1 MIRRIFIFLVL
12 SIFILNA
19 SNAYLKAQKILQP
32 ISRIF
37 WGNSLINYS
46 TPDFL
51 FIGAGGAI
59 LISDVVSKDSLK
71 VLNNIYLPSIVQDI
85 HVRSNILYALDLVS
99 GLYIFDITD
108 ILNPIQLAKLNFGK
122 RCYDFLVDSNY
133 IYIAHDINGVSKVN
147 ITDPTDPFL
156 EYETTTPSKSISKY
170 ENFLYCQ
177 PNNYNYP
184 DSIRILNSETLSVV
198 GGFQVGLSGIDFEI
212 KNLKFHSNKG
222 FLFEIYFGPIESAGS
237 ISDLTILDM
246 TDPINPVRKGQIRFF
261 QEVLAFTNSNDTLF
275 LGNFNEL
282 LVVDASDINN
292 PTLISSTPNIF
303 RDNYSLVY
311 LSFSAPYM
319 FGSYDYL
326 GGLQII
332 SMQDIINPEV
342 GLFFDTSSKISSIG
356 ATNSVLIA
364 GREEGDGLYFVDISN
379 ITNPIVKKRYNQDIG
394 SVRGLKIKGDNV
406 FAASDSG
413 LKIYQINNL
422 DSLQLIG
429 ELNYGSSAWQLDLN
443 DSIVAVSSFYND
455 VHLINISNP
464 TLPEYVI
471 EIDMLT
477 GMHVN
482 DIALK
487 DSLLFISGLY
497 GYTTI
502 FNISDP
508 YNPEQLW
515 EGSLTMGND
524 KAMFVIDTL
533 LFLGEPFQIHVL
545 NIEDPANPV
554 NITDLVIANQVSDI
568 FVKNNFLF
576 VSCYESIS
584 PGYNGFLYVFDIAD
598 PHNIN
603 QIAAVYTVGL
613 ANNIFV
619 NEEYIFLSDFG
630 DGVFVFRI
638 IDFTTSLTSGLDNQS
653 LQNSSLYQNYPNPFN
668 PTTTIKYSIPNS
680 GIVQIKIYDILG
692 NEINTLLNEY
702 IQDGTYEIEFNASGL
717 PSGIYFYEI
726 KSGSYLETKKM
737 ILLR

>member
-1 MIRRIFIFLVL
+1 MKNKFNRCDQFSINRR
-12 SIFILNA
+12 
-19 SNAYLKAQKILQP
+19 P
-32 ISRIF
+32 WR
-37 WGNSLINYS
+37 
-46 TPDFL
+46 
-51 FIGAGGAI
+51 
-59 LISDVVSKDSLK
+59 
-71 VLNNIYLPSIVQDI
+71 
-85 HVRSNILYALDLVS
+85 
-99 GLYIFDITD
+99 
-108 ILNPIQLAKLNFGK
+108 
-122 RCYDFLVDSNY
+122 
-133 IYIAHDINGVSKVN
+133 
-147 ITDPTDPFL
+147 
-156 EYETTTPSKSISKY
+156 
-170 ENFLYCQ
+170 
-177 PNNYNYP
+177 
-184 DSIRILNSETLSVV
+184 
-198 GGFQVGLSGIDFEI
+198 
-212 KNLKFHSNKG
+212 
-222 FLFEIYFGPIESAGS
+222 
-237 ISDLTILDM
+237 
-246 TDPINPVRKGQIRFF
+246 
-261 QEVLAFTNSNDTLF
+261 
-275 LGNFNEL
+275 
-282 LVVDASDINN
+282 
-292 PTLISSTPNIF
+292 
-303 RDNYSLVY
+303 
-311 LSFSAPYM
+311 
-319 FGSYDYL
+319 
-326 GGLQII
+326 
-332 SMQDIINPEV
+332 
-342 GLFFDTSSKISSIG
+342 
-356 ATNSVLIA
+356 
-364 GREEGDGLYFVDISN
+364 GDGLYFVDISN

-477 GMHVN
+477 GMHIN

-613 ANNIFV
+613 ANNI
-619 NEEYIFLSDFG
+619 L
-630 DGVFVFRI
+630 
-638 IDFTTSLTSGLDNQS
+638 
-653 LQNSSLYQNYPNPFN
+653 
-668 PTTTIKYSIPNS
+668 
-680 GIVQIKIYDILG
+680 
-692 NEINTLLNEY
+692 
-702 IQDGTYEIEFNASGL
+702 
-717 PSGIYFYEI
+717 
-726 KSGSYLETKKM
+726 
-737 ILLR
+737 